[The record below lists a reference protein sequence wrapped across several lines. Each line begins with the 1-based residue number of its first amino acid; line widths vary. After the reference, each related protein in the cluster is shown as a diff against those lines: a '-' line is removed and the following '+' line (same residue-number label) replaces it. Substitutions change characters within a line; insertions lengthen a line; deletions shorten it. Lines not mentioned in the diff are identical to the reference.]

1 MIFITEDDLRDLYK
15 TAPFTTYT
23 PKEGTR
29 LTPGARQF
37 LVDRGIDMYSQES
50 RKNTMVPVKGKSLPT
65 GKEASLPV
73 RRLQARM
80 RSIHGS
86 FLESL
91 SAAIE
96 ENPAGAQELA
106 VLSRQL
112 TSLKSLSPEWSKATN
127 LCCMECTGIK
137 NENFSQDLGECF
149 EINEFHLQAPKG
161 KEIIRL
167 HHLRN
172 QLQELEVMALELLSS
187 GETEGTAA
195 EELISRINQMVN
207 TLNRMICAAFG
218 GETCLRQT

>member
-1 MIFITEDDLRDLYK
+1 MIFITEEDLRDLYK
-15 TAPFTTYT
+15 TAPFTTYC

-37 LVDRGIDMYSQES
+37 LVDRGIDMYSQEI
-50 RKNTMVPVKGKSLPT
+50 RKNGLASTKREASPAGKGN
-65 GKEASLPV
+65 SLPV

-80 RSIHGS
+80 RSLHGS
-86 FLESL
+86 FLDTL
-91 SAAIE
+91 STAID
-96 ENPAGAQELA
+96 ENPSVAQELA

-112 TSLKSLSPEWSKATN
+112 SSLKGMSPEWGKATN

-172 QLQELEVMALELLSS
+172 QLQELEVLALELQSAGELADTAVEELSS
-187 GETEGTAA
+187 
-195 EELISRINQMVN
+195 RIHQMVN